1 MNYGKL
7 LRDVSFEL
15 KKGEVLGIGGLAGQ
29 GQNELML
36 ALAGAYADIK
46 CEAEIKGGK
55 VRLSKPV
62 NAVRNGILLVPGDRQ
77 LEGLFLKDSLFTNM
91 IYPKLALRRQPLF
104 TPSKKYRMECNQIV
118 KTLSVKAHNIDTP
131 VGTLSGGNQQKVVV
145 GKWLSFDIDVLL
157 LADPAKG
164 VDIGAKRD
172 LYQYIMDMVKEKN
185 TSVIL
190 YASDAEELIQYCDRV
205 LIMYEGQ
212 IVDTLEGDRIN
223 EDDIVSASM
232 RVTRTAEVV

>member
-1 MNYGKL
+1 
-7 LRDVSFEL
+7 
-15 KKGEVLGIGGLAGQ
+15 
-29 GQNELML
+29 
-36 ALAGAYADIK
+36 
-46 CEAEIKGGK
+46 
-55 VRLSKPV
+55 
-62 NAVRNGILLVPGDRQ
+62 
-77 LEGLFLKDSLFTNM
+77 
-91 IYPKLALRRQPLF
+91 
-104 TPSKKYRMECNQIV
+104 
-118 KTLSVKAHNIDTP
+118 
-131 VGTLSGGNQQKVVV
+131 
-145 GKWLSFDIDVLL
+145 
-157 LADPAKG
+157 
-164 VDIGAKRD
+164 